1 MLRMLRNSYKSIIID
16 KALRKNAR
24 ISLPEIDDSRVL
36 DASDKLINLGF
47 NVVGLDSLK
56 KNKSIYKNKVLERK
70 FSFNWTNCMLDDFI
84 DCPINYSMLAL
95 SNNDVDCVVAG
106 AANSTSNILRSAIRL
121 VGLKKKSKWVSSVF
135 LMISPCSK
143 YFYTYSDCAVIPDPS
158 SVQLCSIAFEASEI
172 HNLISKDLARIAFL
186 SFSTN
191 GSAEHY
197 KVKKVRDSA
206 TLFSEKYPSVIHEGE
221 IQFDAA
227 INKIVANKKNINSN
241 LKGSANVFIFP
252 DLDSGN
258 ISYKITQYLA
268 GYQAIGPILIGLNK
282 PVNDLSRGCS
292 VEDIVYTAAVSALQT

>member
-1 MLRMLRNSYKSIIID
+1 
-16 KALRKNAR
+16 
-24 ISLPEIDDSRVL
+24 
-36 DASDKLINLGF
+36 
-47 NVVGLDSLK
+47 
-56 KNKSIYKNKVLERK
+56 
-70 FSFNWTNCMLDDFI
+70 
-84 DCPINYSMLAL
+84 
-95 SNNDVDCVVAG
+95 
-106 AANSTSNILRSAIRL
+106 
-121 VGLKKKSKWVSSVF
+121 
-135 LMISPCSK
+135 
-143 YFYTYSDCAVIPDPS
+143 VIPDPS
-158 SVQLCSIAFEASEI
+158 SVQLCSIAFEASEV
-172 HNLISKDLARIAFL
+172 HNLISKDLARVAFL

-206 TLFSEKYPSVIHEGE
+206 RLFSEKHPSIIHEGE

>member
-1 MLRMLRNSYKSIIID
+1 MLRMLKNSYKSIIID
-16 KALRKNAR
+16 KALQKNAR
-24 ISLPEIDDSRVL
+24 ISLPEVDDNRVL

-47 NVVGLDSLK
+47 NVVDLDSLK

-95 SNNDVDCVVAG
+95 CNGDIDCVVAG

-121 VGLKKKSKWVSSVF
+121 VGLKKKSKWISSVF
-135 LMISPCSK
+135 LMISACDK

-158 SVQLCSIAFEASEI
+158 SAQLCSIAFEASEI
-172 HNLISKDLARIAFL
+172 HSLISKDLARVAFL

-206 TLFSEKYPSVIHEGE
+206 ILFSEKHPGVIHEGE
-221 IQFDAA
+221 VQFDAA
-227 INKIVANKKNINSN
+227 INKMVANKKNINTN

-268 GYQAIGPILIGLNK
+268 GYQAIGPILTGLDK
-282 PVNDLSRGCS
+282 PVNDLSRGCT
-292 VEDIVYTAAVSALQT
+292 VEDIVYTAAVSALQV